1 MSGLNQWLD
10 SSEESPSMGLSA
22 RRDLKAELNAIS
34 NDMGRADTLRHN
46 VLTFVVEE
54 NYDAAVR
61 ELKMFLESEF
71 EIPKARDRVERFIQ
85 HAIDLVNAIRAKRK
99 FPGVQML
106 TSAKQ
111 QELNEK
117 FVTHFAELQMILKKV
132 ERIQHDVRLEDIRST
147 VWIVQA
153 LITSA
158 IVIAVVAFL
167 LDVNQ
172 GLMETTIVVADD
184 VFRDLT
190 TWLFR

>member
-1 MSGLNQWLD
+1 
-10 SSEESPSMGLSA
+10 MGLPV
-22 RRDLKAELNAIS
+22 RRDLKAELSAIS

-54 NYDAAVR
+54 NYDGAIKV
-61 ELKMFLESEF
+61 LKTFLDSEF
-71 EIPKARDRVERFIQ
+71 EIPKSRERVERYIQ
-85 HAIDLVNAIRAKRK
+85 HSIDLVNAIRAKRK
-99 FPGVQML
+99 FPGAQSL
-106 TSAKQ
+106 TTAKQ

-117 FVTHFAELQMILKKV
+117 FVTHFSELQFILKKV
-132 ERIQHDVRLEDIRST
+132 ERIQHEVRLEDIRST

-172 GLMETTIVVADD
+172 GLLETTIVVADD

-190 TWLFR
+190 NWIFR